1 MVFDL
6 FKRRHTILSQSI
18 TGMVLAGGLARRFN
32 SEDKGLI
39 SLLDRPL
46 VSYALDALV
55 QVADPVVIN
64 ANRNQALY
72 EALGYTVVPDLDQT
86 FSGPL
91 AGVLSVMHQADTK
104 LVFSVPC
111 DCPLINAEI
120 LLRMIQTLED
130 KHADC
135 CIPDD
140 GERVHPVFLL
150 IRTALQDD
158 LAAYLNSGERKI
170 DRWLEQHK
178 LMKADCSDQPDVF
191 LNVNTPEQ
199 LLDLQQRLQ

>member
-1 MVFDL
+1 
-6 FKRRHTILSQSI
+6 
-18 TGMVLAGGLARRFN
+18 MVLAGGLARRFN
-32 SEDKGLI
+32 SEDKGLV
-39 SLLDRPL
+39 LLLGRPL
-46 VSYALDALV
+46 VAYALDALS
-55 QVADPVVIN
+55 QVAKPVVIN

-72 EALGYTVVPDLDQT
+72 EAQGYPVVADLDQS

-91 AGVLSVMHQADTK
+91 AGVLSVMRQANTE

-111 DCPLINAEI
+111 DCPLINTEI
-120 LLRMIQTLED
+120 LLRMIQTLKNEN
-130 KHADC
+130 ADC

-158 LAAYLNSGERKI
+158 LAAYLQSGERKI
-170 DRWLEQHK
+170 DRWLETHQ
-178 LMKADCSDQPDVF
+178 LVKADCSDQPDVF

-199 LLDLQQRLQ
+199 LIDLQQRLQ

>member
-1 MVFDL
+1 MSD
-6 FKRRHTILSQSI
+6 SI

-39 SLLDRPL
+39 TLNGKPL
-46 VSYALDALV
+46 VWYALDALV
-55 QVADPVVIN
+55 QVANPVVIN
-64 ANRNQALY
+64 ANRNKSIY
-72 EALGYTVVPDLDQT
+72 ERLGHPVVEDLDQS

-91 AGVLSVMHQADTK
+91 AGVLSVMRQAKTE
-104 LVFSVPC
+104 LVLSVPC
-111 DCPLINAEI
+111 DCPLIDI
-120 LLRMIQTLED
+120 QVLSRMINCQKEMS
-130 KHADC
+130 ADC
-135 CIPDD
+135 CIPFD

-158 LAAYLNSGERKI
+158 LATYLGSGERKI

-178 LMKADCSDQPDVF
+178 LVKVDCSDSADSF

-199 LLDLQQRLQ
+199 LIHLQNRLA

>member
-1 MVFDL
+1 
-6 FKRRHTILSQSI
+6 
-18 TGMVLAGGLARRFN
+18 MVLAGGLARRFH

-39 SLLDRPL
+39 PLLGRPL
-46 VSYALDALV
+46 VCYALDALI
-55 QVADPVVIN
+55 QIADPVVIN
-64 ANRNQALY
+64 ANRNQNVY
-72 EALGYTVVPDLDQT
+72 EQLGYQVVPDLDQS

-91 AGVLSVMHQADTK
+91 AGVLSVMRYADTA
-104 LVFSVPC
+104 LVFAVPC

-120 LLRMIQTLED
+120 LFRMTQSLEQQQ
-130 KHADC
+130 ADC

-158 LAAYLNSGERKI
+158 LAAYLQSGERKI

-178 LMKADCSDQPDVF
+178 LVKADCSDQPDVF

-199 LLDLQQRLQ
+199 LEDLQKRLRD

>member
-1 MVFDL
+1 M
-6 FKRRHTILSQSI
+6 SQSI

-39 SLLDRPL
+39 PLLGRPL
-46 VSYALDALV
+46 VSYALEAMV
-55 QVADPVVIN
+55 QVADSVVIN
-64 ANRNQALY
+64 ANRNQSLY
-72 EALGYTVVPDLDQT
+72 EILGYPVIPDLDQS

-91 AGVLSVMHQADTK
+91 AGVLSVMRQADTE

-120 LLRMIQTLED
+120 LLRMIQTLVDEQ
-130 KHADC
+130 ADC

-170 DRWLEQHK
+170 DRWLETHK
-178 LMKADCSDQPDVF
+178 LVKADCSDQPDIF

-199 LLDLQQRLQ
+199 LIDLQQRLQ

>member
-1 MVFDL
+1 MSD
-6 FKRRHTILSQSI
+6 SI
-18 TGMVLAGGLARRFN
+18 TGMVLAGGLARRFH

-39 SLLDRPL
+39 SLLGRPL
-46 VSYALDALV
+46 VSYALDALI
-55 QVADPVVIN
+55 QVAEPVVIN
-64 ANRNQALY
+64 ANRNQNLY
-72 EALGYTVVPDLDQT
+72 EQLGYQVIPDLDQS

-91 AGVLSVMHQADTK
+91 AGVLSVMRQADTE

-120 LLRMIQTLED
+120 LFRMTQTLEEEQ
-130 KHADC
+130 ADC

-158 LAAYLNSGERKI
+158 LAVYLQSGERKI

-178 LMKADCSDQPDVF
+178 LVKTDCSDQPDVF

-199 LLDLQQRLQ
+199 LEDLQQRLQ

>member
-1 MVFDL
+1 M
-6 FKRRHTILSQSI
+6 SESI

-46 VSYALDALV
+46 VSYALDALI
-55 QVADPVVIN
+55 QIADPVIIN

-72 EALGYTVVPDLDQT
+72 EALGYQVISDLDQS

-91 AGVLSVMHQADTK
+91 AGVLSVMRQVDTK

-120 LLRMIQTLED
+120 LLRMTRTLKNE
-130 KHADC
+130 HADC

-158 LAAYLNSGERKI
+158 LAAYLHSGERKI
-170 DRWLEQHK
+170 DRWLEQHH
-178 LMKADCSDQPDVF
+178 LVKADCSDQPDVF

-199 LLDLQQRLQ
+199 LEDLQQRLEM